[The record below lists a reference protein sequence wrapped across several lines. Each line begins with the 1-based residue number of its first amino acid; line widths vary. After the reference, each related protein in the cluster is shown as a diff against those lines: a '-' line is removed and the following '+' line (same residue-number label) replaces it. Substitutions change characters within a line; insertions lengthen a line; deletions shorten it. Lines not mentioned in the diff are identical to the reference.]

1 MAAIEISAGQ
11 LDALI
16 ARVSRASRAGVH
28 ELLDAVGQQQ
38 EDAARKRITDTKK
51 TPGGTSWKA
60 WSLDYAKT
68 RGSQHSL
75 LQGEGDLADSMT
87 HQLDVGSAAVEVGS
101 PMVYAGAQLY
111 GYEGIPAREYLDT
124 DGGFADPE
132 ARDELRDIVETWL
145 SEAFAA

>member
-11 LDALI
+11 LDQLI
-16 ARVSRASRAGVH
+16 ARVSRASRAGLS

-51 TPGGTSWKA
+51 APDGTSWKA
-60 WSLDYAKT
+60 WSRDYAKT
-68 RGSQHSL
+68 RGPQHSL
-75 LQGEGDLADSMT
+75 LQGEGDLADTMT
-87 HQLDVGSAAVEVGS
+87 HQLDVGSAAVLVGS
-101 PMVYAGAQLY
+101 PMVYAAAQLY
-111 GYEGIPAREYLDT
+111 GDGGIPSRPFLDT

-132 ARDELRDIVETWL
+132 DRDEIRDIVETWL